1 MAWLELDR
9 LDIDAALA
17 PTVAALIADAACD
30 ATVDQLEELRARVF
44 DHLEA
49 RGIALA
55 PADARRLTTWFVDQR
70 ARALAPH
77 RLELERFRIAIRSS
91 TISLYEAEPN
101 GTMLWIYNSQLERR
115 AGSMIGRR
123 LAELMSPAE
132 GAKLDAILAD
142 VIATGKGRVFEAHL
156 EIGGVKRVLFLAFE
170 PRRDA
175 SGEIVGLVGSSVD
188 ITDPKRAEEELAL
201 ALVYRETMM
210 GILGHDLR
218 NPVGAIQGVVGL
230 LDLDPALS
238 AQARKGLAHID
249 KAARRMGEMIQTVL
263 DFTRARHGGFPI
275 KRHAMAL
282 DELCTSVI
290 DEALAA
296 APGRQIAL
304 ATDGDVRGEWD
315 QARLAQVVSNLVGNA
330 LVHGAPDTPVEL
342 GVSGVAS
349 TVSLAVTNRGA
360 TLAAAERERLF
371 EPFTRGPDGLRPGK
385 GLGLGLYIAR
395 QIVVAHAGTIAV
407 DSSDG
412 TTVFTVQLPR
422 AAQ

>member
-1 MAWLELDR
+1 MAWLDLDR
-9 LDIDAALA
+9 LDVDTALA
-17 PTVAALIADAACD
+17 PIVAALIANAPCD
-30 ATVDQLEELRARVF
+30 ATVDQLESLRARAF
-44 DHLEA
+44 DHLES
-49 RGIALA
+49 RDLPIA
-55 PADARRLTTWFVDQR
+55 PADARRLTSWFVDQR
-70 ARALAPH
+70 ARAMAAS

-91 TISLYEAEPN
+91 TISLYEAKPD
-101 GTMLWIYNSQLERR
+101 GTMTWIYNSQLERY
-115 AGSMIGRR
+115 AGPMVGRR
-123 LAELMSPAE
+123 LRELMTPAE
-132 GAKLDAILAD
+132 GDKLEALIAH
-142 VIATGKGRVFEAHL
+142 VVATGEGVAYEGNI
-156 EIGGVKRVLFLAFE
+156 EIRGVKRVLFLGFE

-175 SGEIVGLVGSSVD
+175 TGTIVGLVGSSVD
-188 ITDPKRAEEELAL
+188 ITEPKRAEAELELAL
-201 ALVYRETMM
+201 RYRETMM

-230 LDLDPALS
+230 LKLDPALP
-238 AQARKGLAHID
+238 AQTLKGLAHID
-249 KAARRMGEMIQTVL
+249 KAARRIGEMIQTVL

-296 APGRQIAL
+296 SPDRTISL
-304 ATDGDVRGEWD
+304 ASDGDTRGDWD

-330 LVHGAPDTPVEL
+330 LVHGAPDMPIAL
-342 GVSGVAS
+342 G
-349 TVSLAVTNRGA
+349 LAGIPTSVTLSVTNRGP
-360 TLAAAERERLF
+360 TLAAAERARLF

-395 QIVVAHAGTIAV
+395 EIVAAHAGTIAV